1 MSFKQLHSYIK
12 NEEGSGLIL
21 ALMTLLVLSVLGA
34 SLGAVTIGSFKLGDN
49 TRDDS
54 SAYYIAEAG
63 ANMAYEEMKAGV
75 MAVYDKN
82 LPENSFFNGEDGV
95 KGVRESIDGE
105 GYTFEEQSGEVP
117 TATITVKEVSNA
129 NPREY
134 VITSV
139 GEVDGKTRTVK
150 KPLTVSWSEG
160 DIPIEFPNESAII
173 SKGDIELKNGVE
185 IHGNIYLPSDKSITK
200 KGNPTIYGETFH
212 DSKYDGLYDKLNG
225 YILEDFKNPG
235 DDTVV
240 IDEGDYT
247 VPKKSTHNGT
257 IIVLKGDVV
266 VPNHTVVNGSIFA
279 PLGNIYIGTKSDIY
293 GMVLGININ
302 IDTHSIIKN
311 ENNFDFPPGLEED
324 TNEKNDDL
332 ISTKP
337 AIEPN

>member
-1 MSFKQLHSYIK
+1 MSFKHLRSYIK

-95 KGVRESIDGE
+95 KGVRESINGE

-150 KPLTVSWSEG
+150 KPVEVSWIKQETGQIINFPQNAAILSKEGIEVKNEGATIIG
-160 DIPIEFPNESAII
+160 DIHLDALGPPGFKSTKNFNFSDTVYLHPN
-173 SKGDIELKNGVE
+173 
-185 IHGNIYLPSDKSITK
+185 
-200 KGNPTIYGETFH
+200 
-212 DSKYDGLYDKLNG
+212 LNG
-225 YILEDFKNPG
+225 KFNKVTQGGVAKRKNLKTRDKPLPFLG
-235 DDTVV
+235 
-240 IDEGDYT
+240 
-247 VPKKSTHNGT
+247 SFLLHRRLT
-257 IIVLKGDVV
+257 I
-266 VPNHTVVNGSIFA
+266 
-279 PLGNIYIGTKSDIY
+279 
-293 GMVLGININ
+293 
-302 IDTHSIIKN
+302 
-311 ENNFDFPPGLEED
+311 
-324 TNEKNDDL
+324 
-332 ISTKP
+332 
-337 AIEPN
+337 